1 MCQILKIMKTTN
13 KKMITK
19 SKNSILQYKSIK
31 NGLVMM
37 KISEN

>member
-1 MCQILKIMKTTN
+1 
-13 KKMITK
+13 MITK

-37 KISEN
+37 KISENQANMLKKQEDE